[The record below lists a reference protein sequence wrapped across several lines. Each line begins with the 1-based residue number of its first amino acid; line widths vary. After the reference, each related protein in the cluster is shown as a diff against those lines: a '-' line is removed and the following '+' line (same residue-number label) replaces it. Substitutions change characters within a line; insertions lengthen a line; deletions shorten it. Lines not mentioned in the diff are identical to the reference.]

1 MTTANRLGL
10 HTPMSRRRALQVV
23 GASVLATAL
32 IACGDEP
39 AERRSFWAQVA
50 ASARLQDRSLTLA
63 TASAELDQT
72 LTADRIRLPSRTLHE
87 QLEER
92 IRGDFAA
99 GRTMLVTG
107 WLLARTEV
115 LLAVIVEADER

>member
-10 HTPMSRRRALQVV
+10 LTPMSRRRALQVV
-23 GASVLATAL
+23 GAGVLATAL
-32 IACGDEP
+32 IACGDGP

-50 ASARLQDRSLTLA
+50 ASARLQDRGLTLA
-63 TASAELDQT
+63 TASAELEQT

-99 GRTMLVTG
+99 GRTMLVAG

-115 LLAVIVEADER
+115 LLAVIVEAEEQ